1 MSGIDMSGGDIMG
14 ISPVSFDIPSA
25 SSIDFMPDLTE
36 ANNAVKT
43 DAAKYD
49 EYLASLDDGE
59 VESSGSR
66 GIGKK
71 TLGVASSAMSG
82 VADTIKAF
90 KDNSGWEEEKAKI
103 AAANKVDMNQEDQD
117 VRPKLTRMQSA
128 QNQATAASFLTRDS
142 QSNPYS
148 NWLGM
153 GLEYYS

>member
-1 MSGIDMSGGDIMG
+1 MSGGDIMG

-49 EYLASLDDGE
+49 EYLASLDNSVDDGE

-82 VADTIKAF
+82 IADTIKAF

-117 VRPKLTRMQSA
+117 IRSKLTRMQSA
-128 QNQATAASFLTRDS
+128 QNQATTASFLIRDS

-148 NWLGM
+148 NWLSM
-153 GLEYYS
+153 GSWYFS